1 MSIPR
6 GVNSNTVRFDPVQA
20 ALYWFLIANNGFV
33 EFKTKRELAEQ
44 MRIKEQTLYTLLRDR
59 TRIEPVE
66 LELKKHSLTLPAALD

>member
-1 MSIPR
+1 
-6 GVNSNTVRFDPVQA
+6 
-20 ALYWFLIANNGFV
+20 V

-66 LELKKHSLTLPAALD
+66 LELKKHSLTLPTTLN